1 MSGCRSCSGRAPEPC
16 SNPLSKA
23 EKLEKRETS
32 GNPRYPHVLVG
43 KQAIYTDEHLQ
54 MIVKVVADES
64 DESCDSF
71 TLSPQRVPQRF
82 SRKPLGSGDPS
93 RIPGSGRELLETPR
107 AHLTRVHDRAW

>member
-16 SNPLSKA
+16 SKQLSKA

-54 MIVKVVADES
+54 MIVIVLADES
-64 DESCDSF
+64 DDACDSF
-71 TLSPQRVPQRF
+71 VLSPQRVLKD
-82 SRKPLGSGDPS
+82 SREDHSVSEQFQVSQAAGETCWKLHA
-93 RIPGSGRELLETPR
+93 LL
-107 AHLTRVHDRAW
+107 

>member
-1 MSGCRSCSGRAPEPC
+1 MSGCKSCSGRAPEPC
-16 SNPLSKA
+16 SKPLSKA

-71 TLSPQRVPQRF
+71 TLSPQRVLKD
-82 SRKPLGSGDPS
+82 SRENRSVP
-93 RIPGSGRELLETPR
+93 ETLHVSQ
-107 AHLTRVHDRAW
+107 AAGESCWKLHALI